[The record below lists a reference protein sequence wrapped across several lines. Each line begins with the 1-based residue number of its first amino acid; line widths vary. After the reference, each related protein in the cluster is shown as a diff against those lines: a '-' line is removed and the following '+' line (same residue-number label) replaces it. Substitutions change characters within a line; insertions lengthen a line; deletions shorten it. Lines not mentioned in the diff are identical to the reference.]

1 MWQFQPMATYN
12 HTSCYATYNS
22 LAGLWY
28 LIALSFP
35 YIPTCIQLLGQNQI
49 GCIFHVTTIQ
59 KMEKMIPLKLYDIS
73 GYIFFLFNSL
83 NVDKLKL
90 WLYQLN
96 YLHLYFL
103 SPFYDC
109 LGDKNV
115 CIQINWM
122 NFKMNSL
129 QCTEEEEYVVTYCC
143 SLECLESYAV
153 GNE

>member
-1 MWQFQPMATYN
+1 MATYN

-83 NVDKLKL
+83 HTEIMIVST
-90 WLYQLN
+90 
-96 YLHLYFL
+96 YLFAFVFPLPFL
-103 SPFYDC
+103 LL
-109 LGDKNV
+109 LG
-115 CIQINWM
+115 
-122 NFKMNSL
+122 
-129 QCTEEEEYVVTYCC
+129 
-143 SLECLESYAV
+143 
-153 GNE
+153 G

>member
-1 MWQFQPMATYN
+1 MWQFQLMATYN

-83 NVDKLKL
+83 SLVHISKFNARNVDKLKL
-90 WLYQLN
+90 WLYQLICS
-96 YLHLYFL
+96 HLYFL
-103 SPFYDC
+103 SPFYYC

-129 QCTEEEEYVVTYCC
+129 QCTEEEEYVVT
-143 SLECLESYAV
+143 
-153 GNE
+153 